1 MTKSPKQ
8 SMQRS
13 HRNGDLSRVHV
24 GETVHLLGWARRVRN
39 LGSLIFIDLRDRW
52 GLVQLTADTTT
63 ISPELLHTLKSVRS
77 EFVLSVQGTV
87 EFRKSPNQEMPTGD
101 IEVRI
106 LDLKILNSSLTP
118 PIPVEDGEEPAG
130 EELRLRYRYLDLRK
144 NSLQKNLWL
153 RSEMTHL
160 IRDHFR
166 QNDFIEVE
174 TPILTKSTP
183 EGARDYLVPSRVHAG
198 EFFALPQSPQ
208 LFKQLLQVSGFER
221 YFQICRC
228 FRDEDLRADRQPE
241 FTQVDVEMSF
251 INQDDIQDLI
261 SRLMVRLSSMVG
273 RTIHTPIPQITYR
286 DAMEFYGSDK
296 PDLRFENRIFDVTHF
311 FAHSEFKLFRNA
323 AESQGQRRVRALG
336 FSGPVAGNLSR
347 KQLDRLEEQAKHLG
361 AGGLPYIKWGKE
373 GLSSSL
379 KKFISEEEAG
389 EIAKALGFSGEGLI
403 LLAVGTDTQTSRVLG
418 ELRNLCGQQ
427 FELIDPSVFAF
438 VWVTEFPMFE
448 WNEESHRWVAVHHP
462 FTSPHPDDLEL
473 LEDRPSA
480 CRALAYDLVLNG
492 FEIGGGSIRIHSS
505 ELQSRIFRLLGIS
518 AAEAQEKFGFLLEAL
533 SYGAPPM
540 GGIALGLD
548 RMAMLFAGEASI
560 REVIAFPKTAQARCL
575 MTSAPSFVDLRQLT
589 DLGLLKENKQTY
601 RVGAVFFE
609 SEASSPALRRALGKR
624 IQEMTSTQ
632 TQGLI
637 SFDSKGQVIDARTI
651 QEGPFFEFE

>member
-1 MTKSPKQ
+1 M
-8 SMQRS
+8 RS
-13 HRNGDLSRVHV
+13 
-24 GETVHLLGWARRVRN
+24 
-39 LGSLIFIDLRDRW
+39 
-52 GLVQLTADTTT
+52 
-63 ISPELLHTLKSVRS
+63 
-77 EFVLSVQGTV
+77 
-87 EFRKSPNQEMPTGD
+87 
-101 IEVRI
+101 
-106 LDLKILNSSLTP
+106 
-118 PIPVEDGEEPAG
+118 
-130 EELRLRYRYLDLRK
+130 
-144 NSLQKNLWL
+144 
-153 RSEMTHL
+153 
-160 IRDHFR
+160 
-166 QNDFIEVE
+166 
-174 TPILTKSTP
+174 
-183 EGARDYLVPSRVHAG
+183 
-198 EFFALPQSPQ
+198 QSPQ

-251 INQDDIQDLI
+251 INQEDIQDVI
-261 SRLMVRLSSMVG
+261 SKLMIRLSAMVG
-273 RTIHTPIPQITYR
+273 RTVNTPIPQITYR

-296 PDLRFENRIFDVTHF
+296 PDLRFENRILDVTGF
-311 FAHSEFKLFRNA
+311 FVNSEFKIFKNA
-323 AESQGQRRVRALG
+323 TESQGLRRVRALG
-336 FSGPVAGNLSR
+336 FSGTLAGNLSR
-347 KQLDRLEEQAKHLG
+347 KQLDLLEEQAKHLG

-379 KKFISEEEAG
+379 KKFISEEEAYR
-389 EIAKALGFSGEGLI
+389 IAQALGFSAEGLI
-403 LLAVGTDTQTSRVLG
+403 LFAVGTDAQTSKVLG
-418 ELRNLCGQQ
+418 ELRNHCGQQ
-427 FELIDPSVFAF
+427 FELIDPSTFAF
-438 VWVTEFPMFE
+438 VWVTDFPMFE
-448 WNEESHRWVAVHHP
+448 WNDEAHRWVAVHHP
-462 FTSPHPDDLEL
+462 FTSPHPDDLDI
-473 LEDRPSA
+473 LEDQPGS

-492 FEIGGGSIRIHSS
+492 FEIGGGSIRIHST

-518 AAEAQEKFGFLLEAL
+518 VAEAQEKFGFLLEAL

-548 RMAMLFAGEASI
+548 RIAMLFAGETSI

-624 IQEMTSTQ
+624 IQEITSTQ

-637 SFDSKGQVIDARTI
+637 SFDPKGQVINARTI

>member
-1 MTKSPKQ
+1 MAQQPKKV
-8 SMQRS
+8 MQRS
-13 HRNGDLSRVHV
+13 HRNGELTRIHV

-52 GLVQLTADTTT
+52 GLIQLTADTTVV
-63 ISPELLHTLKSVRS
+63 SPGLLNTLKTIRS
-77 EFVLSVQGTV
+77 EFVLSVKGTV
-87 EFRKSPNQEMPTGD
+87 ELRNSPNEGIATGE

-106 LDLKILNSSLTP
+106 LDLNILNTSLTP
-118 PIPVEDGEEPAG
+118 PIPIEDIDEPAG
-130 EELRLRYRYLDLRK
+130 EELRLKYRYLDLRK

-153 RSEMTHL
+153 RSEMSHV

-166 QNDFIEVE
+166 QNDFFEVE

-183 EGARDYLVPSRVHAG
+183 EGARDYLVPSRVHSG

-251 INQDDIQDLI
+251 ITQEDIQDLI
-261 SRLMVRLSSMVG
+261 SNLMVRLSSMVG
-273 RTIHTPIPQITYR
+273 RTINKPIPRLTYQ

-296 PDLRFENRIFDVTHF
+296 PDLRFDNRIKDVSAF
-311 FAHSEFKLFRNA
+311 FNRSEFKIFRNA
-323 AESQGQRRVRALG
+323 ADSDGQRRVRALG
-336 FSGPVAGNLSR
+336 FSGPIAGNLSR
-347 KQLDRLEEQAKHLG
+347 KQIDDLERDAKHLG
-361 AGGLPYIKWGKE
+361 AGGLPYIKWGKD
-373 GLSSSL
+373 GLSSSF
-379 KKFISEEEAG
+379 KKFISEEETRK
-389 EIAKALGFSGEGLI
+389 ICTALGIIDEGII
-403 LLAVGTDTQTSRVLG
+403 LFAVGPDSLTSKVLG
-418 ELRNLCGQQ
+418 ELRNICGKQ
-427 FELIDPSVFAF
+427 FGLIDSSVFSF
-438 VWVTEFPMFE
+438 VWITDFPLFE
-448 WNEESHRWVAVHHP
+448 WNDDSLRWMAVHHP
-462 FTSPHPDDLEL
+462 FTSPHPDDLYMI
-473 LEDRPSA
+473 EDRPGE

-492 FEIGGGSIRIHSS
+492 FEIGGGSIRIHST
-505 ELQSRIFRLLGIS
+505 ELQSRIFKLLGIS
-518 AAEAQEKFGFLLEAL
+518 EAEAQDKFGFLLEAL
-533 SYGAPPM
+533 GYGAPPM

-548 RMAMLFAGEASI
+548 RMVMLFSGESSI

-589 DLGLLKENKQTY
+589 DLGLLKENKQTF

-609 SEASSPALRRALGKR
+609 SQASSPALRRALGQR
-624 IQEMTSTQ
+624 IQEITSTQ

-637 SFDSKGQVIDARTI
+637 SFDSKGRLIDSKTI
-651 QEGPFFEFE
+651 QDGPFFEFE

>member
-1 MTKSPKQ
+1 MTGLPKP
-8 SMQRS
+8 SIHRS
-13 HRNGDLSRVHV
+13 HRNGDLSRMDV
-24 GETVHLLGWARRVRN
+24 GKTVSLLGWARRVRN

-52 GLVQLTADTTT
+52 GLVQLTADTTV
-63 ISPELLHTLKSVRS
+63 ISPDLLHTLKSVRS

-87 EFRKSPNQEMPTGD
+87 ELRKSPNNEMATGE

-106 LDLKILNSSLTP
+106 LDLTILNSSSTP
-118 PIPVEDGEEPAG
+118 PIPVEDGEESAG

-144 NSLQKNLWL
+144 TSLQRNLQL
-153 RSEMTHL
+153 RSEMSHA

-166 QNDFIEVE
+166 QHDFIEVE

-183 EGARDYLVPSRVHAG
+183 EGARDYLVPSRVHSG

-251 INQDDIQDLI
+251 IQQGDIQALI
-261 SRLMVRLSSMVG
+261 SELMVRLSGMVG
-273 RTIHTPIPQITYR
+273 RTVKTPIPEITYR
-286 DAMEFYGSDK
+286 DAMEWYGSDK
-296 PDLRFENRIFDVTHF
+296 PDLRFENRIFDVTHCF
-311 FAHSEFKLFRNA
+311 SQSEFKLFRNA
-323 AESQGQRRVRALG
+323 ADSQGQRRVRALG
-336 FSGPVAGNLSR
+336 FSGALAGNVSR
-347 KQLDRLEEQAKHLG
+347 KQLDYLEEQAKHLG

-373 GLSSSL
+373 GLSSSF
-379 KKFISEEEAG
+379 KKFISDEEAKNLAQAVG
-389 EIAKALGFSGEGLI
+389 IHGEGLI
-403 LLAVGTDTQTSRVLG
+403 LFSVGTDTQTSKVLG
-418 ELRNLCGQQ
+418 ELRNLGAHQ
-427 FELIDPSVFAF
+427 FGLIDSSIFSF
-438 VWVTEFPMFE
+438 VWVTDFPMFE
-448 WNEESHRWVAVHHP
+448 WNEEAHRWVAVHHP
-462 FTSPHPDDLEL
+462 FTSPHPEDLAM
-473 LEDRPSA
+473 LEDQPNA

-492 FEIGGGSIRIHSS
+492 FEIGGGSIRIHSAD
-505 ELQSRIFRLLGIS
+505 LQARIFKLLGIS
-518 AAEAQEKFGFLLEAL
+518 EDEAKEKFGFLLEAL

-548 RMAMLFAGEASI
+548 RMVMLFAGESSI

-589 DLGLLKENKQTY
+589 DLGLLQENKQTY

-609 SEASSPALRRALGKR
+609 SEASSPALKRALGKR
-624 IQEMTSTQ
+624 IQEITSTQ

-637 SFDSKGQVIDARTI
+637 SFDPKGQVIDARTI

>member
-87 EFRKSPNQEMPTGD
+87 ELRKSPNQEMPTGD

-198 EFFALPQSPQ
+198 EFFALPQSP
-208 LFKQLLQVSGFER
+208 
-221 YFQICRC
+221 
-228 FRDEDLRADRQPE
+228 
-241 FTQVDVEMSF
+241 
-251 INQDDIQDLI
+251 
-261 SRLMVRLSSMVG
+261 
-273 RTIHTPIPQITYR
+273 
-286 DAMEFYGSDK
+286 
-296 PDLRFENRIFDVTHF
+296 
-311 FAHSEFKLFRNA
+311 
-323 AESQGQRRVRALG
+323 
-336 FSGPVAGNLSR
+336 
-347 KQLDRLEEQAKHLG
+347 
-361 AGGLPYIKWGKE
+361 
-373 GLSSSL
+373 SSSSNYFRFQGS
-379 KKFISEEEAG
+379 KDTFKF
-389 EIAKALGFSGEGLI
+389 
-403 LLAVGTDTQTSRVLG
+403 
-418 ELRNLCGQQ
+418 
-427 FELIDPSVFAF
+427 
-438 VWVTEFPMFE
+438 
-448 WNEESHRWVAVHHP
+448 
-462 FTSPHPDDLEL
+462 
-473 LEDRPSA
+473 
-480 CRALAYDLVLNG
+480 
-492 FEIGGGSIRIHSS
+492 
-505 ELQSRIFRLLGIS
+505 
-518 AAEAQEKFGFLLEAL
+518 
-533 SYGAPPM
+533 
-540 GGIALGLD
+540 
-548 RMAMLFAGEASI
+548 
-560 REVIAFPKTAQARCL
+560 
-575 MTSAPSFVDLRQLT
+575 
-589 DLGLLKENKQTY
+589 
-601 RVGAVFFE
+601 VGA
-609 SEASSPALRRALGKR
+609 SETR
-624 IQEMTSTQ
+624 I
-632 TQGLI
+632 
-637 SFDSKGQVIDARTI
+637 
-651 QEGPFFEFE
+651 